1 MSMVF
6 KLNRSF
12 ERFSIPF
19 KWLNCRFEQ
28 SLNVPFD
35 TSKFAMTIA
44 KDVRHHL
51 KNKPYLLEALE
62 KGIVN
67 LSELSR
73 QIQTELKIQDTSAI
87 KAALRRYSEELQKHK
102 QKREEKVL
110 HLLKRSSIAVFDR
123 KSVMITAKELDTK
136 TGMKVD
142 LLDKFVYLLDR
153 SDLPE
158 RITTLVKHENCTM
171 IVIHSPEEL
180 EATPGVVAFLAT
192 LLAEQNINIVEFISC
207 WTETIM
213 VVEKKDSLKT
223 YEVISNIIG

>member
-1 MSMVF
+1 MYHLIHSQNNMTVA
-6 KLNRSF
+6 
-12 ERFSIPF
+12 
-19 KWLNCRFEQ
+19 Q
-28 SLNVPFD
+28 NVR
-35 TSKFAMTIA
+35 T
-44 KDVRHHL
+44 HL
-51 KNKPYLLEALE
+51 RNKPYLLEALE

-73 QIQTELKIQDTSAI
+73 QIQTELKTDDTSAI

-110 HLLKRSSIAVFDR
+110 QLLKRSNIAVYDR
-123 KSVMITAKELDTK
+123 KAVMITSKELQSK

-153 SDLPE
+153 SEMPE
-158 RITTLVKHENCTM
+158 RISTLVKHENCTM
-171 IVIHSPEEL
+171 IVVHSPEEL
-180 EATPGVVAFLAT
+180 ENTPGVVAFLAT
-192 LLAEQNINIVEFISC
+192 LLAEQNVNIVEFISC

-223 YEVISNIIG
+223 YEVLSNLVG